1 MPVIAF
7 ANSKGGS
14 GKTTSALLLACALA
28 ESKNVTI
35 IDADPRHP
43 ISQWASL
50 PNKPETLTVV
60 TNASEKTI
68 LDEIE
73 EAAIRDPF
81 VIIDLEGTASRLMSY
96 AISQADLV
104 IIPLKEQQQDAQAA
118 LDVIQEIHRD
128 MKATRR
134 AIPYAVLFTQSRAAV
149 KSRTARHI
157 AGQFHENP
165 AIDCFAVEIH
175 ERDAFAA
182 IFSIGGTVAGL
193 DPAKVNGLPNANANI
208 EAFRDE
214 VIDRLR
220 TLRDGQVG
228 KTGEAVA

>member
-28 ESKNVTI
+28 EHKSTTI

-43 ISQWASL
+43 ITTWSEM
-50 PNKPETLTVV
+50 PGTPETLSVV
-60 TNASEKTI
+60 KNISEKTI

-73 EAAIRDPF
+73 EAAERDAF
-81 VIIDLEGTASRLMSY
+81 VIVDLEGTASRLMSY

-104 IIPLKEQQQDAQAA
+104 IIPMKEQQQDAVAA

-134 AIPYAVLFTQSRAAV
+134 KIPYAVLFTQSRAAV

-157 AGQFHENP
+157 SAQFRDNGQ
-165 AIDCFAVEIH
+165 IDCFECEMH

-182 IFSIGGTVAGL
+182 IFAIGGTVAAMN
-193 DPAKVNGLPNANANI
+193 PKKVNGLPNALGNI
-208 EAFRDE
+208 EAFRKE
-214 VIDRLR
+214 VINKLR
-220 TLRDGQVG
+220 ALREDGQG
-228 KTGEAVA
+228 RAVA

>member
-28 ESKNVTI
+28 ESKPTTI

-43 ISQWASL
+43 VSTWSKL
-50 PNKPETLTVV
+50 PGKPDKLTVV

-73 EAAIRDPF
+73 DAAARDPF
-81 VIIDLEGTASRLMSY
+81 VIIDLEGTASRLMGY
-96 AISQADLV
+96 AIGQADLV
-104 IIPLKEQQQDAQAA
+104 IIPLKEQQQDALAA
-118 LDVIQEIHRD
+118 LDVIQEIHRE
-128 MKATRR
+128 MKAIRR
-134 AIPYAVLFTQSRAAV
+134 PIPYAALFTQSKVRV

-157 AGQFHENP
+157 AQQFRENDK
-165 AIDCFAVEIH
+165 IDTFEVEIF

-182 IFSIGGTVAGL
+182 IFSIGGTVRSM
-193 DPAKVNGLPNANANI
+193 DPRKVNNLGNALENI
-208 EAFRDE
+208 DGFKTE
-214 VIDRLR
+214 VIAKLR
-220 TLRDGQVG
+220 TLREGQG
-228 KTGEAVA
+228 RAVA